1 MKILTLIFTIAVSYC
16 SQAFAGNL
24 SLIEKRLLELDKL
37 NKEAVK
43 ELGDTP
49 QNGTISFKAKVYP
62 EGTKENSISGISE
75 RRFSFGSKKIV
86 SVDELHPYT
95 VQISSSQSQDQ
106 CFKVASMLR
115 RAGYPAFT
123 ASLELKDKGVWHRI
137 FVGSFATREQAEDIK
152 TKLAEDEI
160 TDGFIRSLPYA
171 VQVGTSGSNDDIKEL
186 RESVARQAYL
196 PYSTP
201 VRNQDTGEIEARLLV
216 GAFKTKED
224 SANLI
229 REFRD
234 RGLTARVVKR

>member
-1 MKILTLIFTIAVSYC
+1 MKILPFILIIAVSYC

-24 SLIEKRLLELDKL
+24 SLIEKRLIELDKL

-62 EGTKENSISGISE
+62 QSSKEKSISGISE
-75 RRFSFGSKKIV
+75 KRFSFGAKKIV

-95 VQISSSQSQDQ
+95 VQISSSRSQDQ

-152 TKLAEDEI
+152 TKLTDDEI

-171 VQVGTSGSNDDIKEL
+171 VQVGTSGSYDDLKEL
-186 RESVARQAYL
+186 RERVASHAYL
-196 PYSTP
+196 PYSSP
-201 VRNQDTGEIEARLLV
+201 VRNQETGEIEGRLLV
-216 GAFKTKED
+216 GAFKAKED

-234 RGLTARVVKR
+234 KGLTAIVVKR